1 MESRNESHQAF
12 LPGNDNTRIR
22 PPCFHRTLKGITAI
36 ASRMRLVEDNAIKRI
51 LDEVDRREEE
61 AEEDKIKALVESTE

>member
-1 MESRNESHQAF
+1 
-12 LPGNDNTRIR
+12 
-22 PPCFHRTLKGITAI
+22 
-36 ASRMRLVEDNAIKRI
+36 MRLVEDNAIKRI